1 MRNLKQIFLIFLAC
15 MIFVLPT
22 RRAYA
27 VLECLAYPPVCP
39 LTLCAYQTQESTV
52 SQLWEKTLSVYK
64 SLEKGIKSIRKSVSS
79 LIKTSTGLVSAV
91 KSFAAKA
98 IAWPFKKVG
107 EVLGLT
113 KDVDEDSEGATQ
125 DNSRGDI
132 TVEERIKRNL
142 DTYYIESDGDYDT
155 QHFVKERRQYIRQQ
169 ATITLMARSLV
180 LKNHLKD
187 IKEVMD
193 DMDKKVE
200 QIIADSSK
208 EANEGYN
215 EATLLKVNKELRTS
229 WFKLLSIQKQIEAA
243 KLEFAANQAIAGMK
257 AVKKVPKIEGSAG
270 NSDQTTGGK

>member
-1 MRNLKQIFLIFLAC
+1 MRNIKQLFLIIFGC
-15 MIFVLPT
+15 MLFILPAQK
-22 RRAYA
+22 AYA
-27 VLECLAYPPVCP
+27 AAECLAYPPVCP
-39 LTLCAYQTQESTV
+39 LTMCGYQTKESST
-52 SQLWEKTLSVYK
+52 SQLWEKTLSTYK
-64 SLEKGIKSIRKSVSS
+64 TIKKGIKATRKAISS
-79 LIKTSTGLVSAV
+79 AIKTATGAVSAV
-91 KSFAAKA
+91 KNFVAKA

-113 KDVDEDSEGATQ
+113 KDVDEDSEGVTQ

-132 TVEERIKRNL
+132 TVEERIKKNL

-193 DMDKKVE
+193 DMDAKVKKIV
-200 QIIADSSK
+200 ADSSK

-257 AVKKVPKIEGSAG
+257 AVKKVPKIEGSAT